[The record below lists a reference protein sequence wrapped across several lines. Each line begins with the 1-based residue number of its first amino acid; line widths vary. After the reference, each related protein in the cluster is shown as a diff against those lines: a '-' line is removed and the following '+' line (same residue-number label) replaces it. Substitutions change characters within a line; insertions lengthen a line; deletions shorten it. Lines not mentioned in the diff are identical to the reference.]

1 MAAVALVV
9 LFGLG
14 SLLYNAGWSS
24 GMATGLLAANSE
36 GGALNPYLLSRMG
49 GMHGGIGFF
58 GGLLRIGFFLVFLA
72 VIARVFGFMRWRM
85 HTMRN
90 GGEAAHAFHG
100 HWGGPHG
107 WCHWEQPGTPAP
119 AQPASPAEKP
129 VEATPPAAPVEG
141 K

>member
-1 MAAVALVV
+1 MAAIALVV

-36 GGALNPYLLSRMG
+36 GGSLNPYLLSRMG

-72 VIARVFGFMRWRM
+72 AIALVFGITRWRM
-85 HTMRN
+85 HQHN

-100 HWGGPHG
+100 HWSEPRG
-107 WCHWEQPGTPAP
+107 WRHWEQSGTPAP
-119 AQPASPAEKP
+119 AQSASPAEKP
-129 VEATPPAAPVEG
+129 AEAAPPAAPVEG